1 MVGNKD
7 FVLTKDDFT
16 VTGETRTVAVDE
28 VSDYNFVNKFG
39 TGSFWWTFSIGDDLT
54 TNRGITIGSTMKEV
68 FEKYTE
74 EEIFDFV
81 PYDDVVFQGTL
92 ELHEDEFL
100 KQEMDFAESNKVD
113 FGDINEIKKVIS
125 ENYIGDFKNFK
136 GGEKWVEYSFPDA
149 DTKIIYVLRFYFD
162 SDEKV
167 ILIAFYDID
176 CNLKES
182 NPLIDYKIIYG
193 LQYVTLPAI
202 LFYNTKDIIR
212 SLVEDTYGLISSF
225 YARNLIACP
234 YDKEDFV
241 TTNKI
246 IYVDN
251 DTFNLLTIKFEIP
264 MSGILSREIRIAY
277 SNDFKNVRYFTI
289 ETNALKNNIDEIYFC
304 EVFKGGRENYG
315 QMTYDESV
323 IEKEIIDIYTNKI
336 VTTGMV
342 TKFPKRKPKK
352 NEINKND
359 KPWIGIRGES
369 ISEFNMYEP
378 ESKLKN
384 VKGILIYC
392 LEEGSPFKECN
403 LDFDTENI
411 ITKFDGKEV
420 SNRED
425 LKAVIDEHKH
435 GDKVNVTID
444 VYDNKND
451 ALLPRDYIISIGSKT
466 DETYKFNI
474 DYETMSKT
482 LMYWNVDD
490 NRKKDKK

>member
-1 MVGNKD
+1 MEKNKD
-7 FVLTKDDFT
+7 FVLSKDDFT
-16 VTGETRTVAVDE
+16 VAGETQAVDE
-28 VSDYNFVNKFG
+28 ASNYNFVNKFG
-39 TGSFWWTFSIGDDLT
+39 KNMFWWTFTIGDDLT

-81 PYDDVVFQGTL
+81 PYDDVLFQDIL
-92 ELHEDEFL
+92 QLHEDETL
-100 KQEMDFAESNKVD
+100 KQEIDFAESNKVD
-113 FGDINEIKKVIS
+113 FSDINEIKKVIS
-125 ENYIGDFKNFK
+125 EQYLGDFKNLN
-136 GGEKWVEYSFPDA
+136 GGEKWVEYSFPDV

-167 ILIAFYDID
+167 VLIGFYNID

-182 NPLIDYKIIYG
+182 NPLIDYKTIYD
-193 LQYVTLPAI
+193 LQYVILPAI

-225 YARNLIACP
+225 YARNLIVCP

-277 SNDFKNVRYFTI
+277 SNNFKNVRYFTI
-289 ETNALKNNIDEIYFC
+289 ETNASKNNIDEIYLC

-315 QMTYDESV
+315 EMMYDENA
-323 IEKEIIDIYTNKI
+323 IEKDIIDIYTNKV

-342 TKFPKRKPKK
+342 TKFPKRKPQN

-384 VKGILIYC
+384 VQGILIYC
-392 LEEGSPFKECN
+392 LELGSSFKECN

-411 ITKFDGKEV
+411 ITKFDGREV
-420 SNRED
+420 SSGED
-425 LKAVIDEHKH
+425 LKAVIDEHKP
-435 GDKVNVTID
+435 GDKVKVTID

-451 ALLPRDYIISIGSKT
+451 ALLPRDYIITIGSKN
-466 DETYKFNI
+466 DETYEIDI
-474 DYETMSKT
+474 DYETVSKT
-482 LMYWNVDD
+482 AQYIKLRN
-490 NRKKDKK
+490 NEK

>member
-1 MVGNKD
+1 MEKNKD

-16 VTGETRTVAVDE
+16 VTGKTQAVDE
-28 VSDYNFVNKFG
+28 ASNYNFVNKFG
-39 TGSFWWTFSIGDDLT
+39 TGMFWWTFSIGDNLT

-68 FEKYTE
+68 FKKYCE

-81 PYDDVVFQGTL
+81 PYDDVLFQGTL
-92 ELHEDEFL
+92 QLHEDEFL
-100 KQEMDFAESNKVD
+100 KQEIDFAESNKVD
-113 FGDINEIKKVIS
+113 FSDINAIKKVIS
-125 ENYIGDFKNFK
+125 EQYLGDFKNLN
-136 GGEKWVEYSFPDA
+136 GGEKWVEYSFPDV

-167 ILIAFYDID
+167 VLIGFYNID

-182 NPLIDYKIIYG
+182 NPVIDYKTIYD
-193 LQYVTLPAI
+193 LQYVALPAI

-251 DTFNLLTIKFEIP
+251 DTFNLLTIKFDIP
-264 MSGILSREIRIAY
+264 MTGILSREIRIAY

-289 ETNALKNNIDEIYFC
+289 ETDALDEDENNIHFC

-384 VKGILIYC
+384 VQGVLIYC
-392 LEEGSPFKECN
+392 LELGSPFKECN

-411 ITKFDGKEV
+411 ITKFDDKEV
-420 SNRED
+420 ANGEA
-425 LKAVIDEHKH
+425 LKALIDEHEP
-435 GDKVNVTID
+435 GDKVKVTID
-444 VYDNKND
+444 VYDSKND
-451 ALLPRDYIISIGSKT
+451 ALLPRDYIITISSKN
-466 DETYKFNI
+466 DETYKIDI
-474 DYETMSKT
+474 DYETVSKT
-482 LMYWNVDD
+482 AQFMKIRN
-490 NRKKDKK
+490 NKK

>member
-1 MVGNKD
+1 MIDNKD

-16 VTGETRTVAVDE
+16 VTGETQAVDE
-28 VSDYNFVNKFG
+28 ASNYNFVNKFG
-39 TGSFWWTFSIGDDLT
+39 KDMFWWTFTIGDDLT
-54 TNRGITIGSTMKEV
+54 TNRGITIGSTMQEV
-68 FEKYTE
+68 FKKYTE

-81 PYDDVVFQGTL
+81 PYDDVLFQGTL
-92 ELHEDEFL
+92 ELHEDGFL

-113 FGDINEIKKVIS
+113 FGDINEIKKAIS

-136 GGEKWVEYSFPDA
+136 GGEKWVEYSFPDV

-167 ILIAFYDID
+167 VLIAFYDID

-182 NPLIDYKIIYG
+182 NPLIDYKIIYD

-212 SLVEDTYGLISSF
+212 SLVEDTYGLISSY

-234 YDKEDFV
+234 FDKEDFV

-315 QMTYDESV
+315 EMIYDENA

-336 VTTGMV
+336 ITTGMV
-342 TKFPKRKPKK
+342 TKFPKRKPQN

-392 LEEGSPFKECN
+392 LELGSSFKECN

-411 ITKFDGKEV
+411 ITIFDGKEV
-420 SNRED
+420 SSRED
-425 LKAVIDEHKH
+425 LKAVIDEHKP
-435 GDKVNVTID
+435 GDKVKVTID

-451 ALLPRDYIISIGSKT
+451 ALLPRDYIITIGSKN

-490 NRKKDKK
+490 NRKKE

>member
-1 MVGNKD
+1 MVDNKD

-16 VTGETRTVAVDE
+16 GTGETEAVDE
-28 VSDYNFVNKFG
+28 ASNYNFVNKFG
-39 TGSFWWTFSIGDDLT
+39 KDMFWWTFSIGDDLT

-81 PYDDVVFQGTL
+81 PYDDVLFQYTL
-92 ELHEDEFL
+92 QLHEDEFL
-100 KQEMDFAESNKVD
+100 KQEIDFAESNKVD
-113 FGDINEIKKVIS
+113 FGNINEIKKAIS
-125 ENYIGDFKNFK
+125 EEYLGDFKNLK
-136 GGEKWVEYSFPDA
+136 GDEKWVEYSFPDA
-149 DTKIIYVLRFYFD
+149 DTRIIYVLRFYFD

-167 ILIAFYDID
+167 VLIAFYDID

-182 NPLIDYKIIYG
+182 NPQIDYKIIYDF
-193 LQYVTLPAI
+193 QYMTLPAI

-315 QMTYDESV
+315 EMIYDESA
-323 IEKEIIDIYTNKI
+323 IEKEIIDIYTNKV

-342 TKFPKRKPKK
+342 TKFPKRKPQN

-384 VKGILIYC
+384 VQGILIYC
-392 LEEGSPFKECN
+392 LELGSSFKECN

-420 SNRED
+420 SSRED
-425 LKAVIDEHKH
+425 LMAVIDEHMP
-435 GDKVNVTID
+435 GDKVKVTID

-451 ALLPRDYIISIGSKT
+451 ALLPRDYIITIGSKN
-466 DETYKFNI
+466 DETYEIDI
-474 DYETMSKT
+474 DYETLSKT
-482 LMYWNVDD
+482 AQYIKLRN
-490 NRKKDKK
+490 NKK